1 MKTFIK
7 YMLLCLIAVNTVI
20 AQKSSQSISLLNAEV
35 IPYEVELTQNKTTHI
50 LFPSSIEYVD
60 LGSSEIIA
68 NKVEATS
75 NVLRLKT
82 VKEDIS
88 PTNFTVITNDGKY
101 YSFNATYNE
110 QPIQLSYDLTKFEK
124 HNSKKQS
131 EVLFKD
137 LGKTAP
143 SLTDLFM
150 KAIIKKNK
158 KELNIK
164 SKNYSVEARL
174 KSIYIQDGKLYFH
187 ISINNKSNLPY
198 TVDYVSFKIKDR
210 KTTKR
215 TTIQE
220 VALKPIRSYSDFQI
234 IISHSKQDNIF
245 MFDQFTLSDKQML
258 IIEINEKR
266 GIRNQTLKIK
276 SADIL
281 KSKQKSNVD
290 YITIDSDTMILKD
303 EGYII

>member
-1 MKTFIK
+1 MKTIIK
-7 YMLLCLIAVNTVI
+7 YMLLCLLTVNIVVGQENKKPI
-20 AQKSSQSISLLNAEV
+20 NLSNAEV
-35 IPYEVELTQNKTTHI
+35 TPYEVELTQNKTTHI

-82 VKEDIS
+82 IKEDIS

-101 YSFNATYNE
+101 YSFNVIYKE

-124 HNSKKQS
+124 QNSKQKS

-143 SLTDLFM
+143 SLADLFM

-158 KELNIK
+158 KDLNIK

-174 KSIYIQDGKLYFH
+174 KSIYSQDGKLYFH
-187 ISINNKSNLPY
+187 IFINNNSNLPY
-198 TVDYVSFKIKDR
+198 IVDYISFKIKDR
-210 KTTKR
+210 RTVKR

-220 VALKPIRSYSDFQI
+220 VSLKPVRSYDDVLI
-234 IISHSKQDNIF
+234 INSRSKQDNVFIL
-245 MFDQFTLSDKQML
+245 DQFTLSDKQML

-266 GIRNQTLKIK
+266 GIRNQVLKVK
-276 SADIL
+276 SSDVL
-281 KSKQKSNVD
+281 KVKRID
-290 YITIDSDTMILKD
+290 YLKF
-303 EGYII
+303 

>member
-1 MKTFIK
+1 MKTIIK
-7 YMLLCLIAVNTVI
+7 YMLLCLLAVNTVN
-20 AQKSSQSISLLNAEV
+20 AQNNTKSINLSNAEV
-35 IPYEVELTQNKTTHI
+35 TPYEIELTQNKTTHI

-82 VKEDIS
+82 VKEAIS
-88 PTNFTVITNDGKY
+88 PTNFTVITNNGKY
-101 YSFNATYNE
+101 YSFNATYNKH
-110 QPIQLSYDLTKFEK
+110 PTQLSYDLTKFEK
-124 HNSKKQS
+124 QNSKQQS

-137 LGKTAP
+137 LGSTSP
-143 SLTDLFM
+143 SLADLFM

-174 KSIYIQDGKLYFH
+174 KSIYTQDGKLYFH

-198 TVDYVSFKIKDR
+198 TVDYVSFKIKDKR
-210 KTTKR
+210 TTKR

-234 IISHSKQDNIF
+234 INSHSKQDNVY
-245 MFDQFTLSDKQML
+245 MLDQFTLSDKQVLL
-258 IIEINEKR
+258 IDIKEKNGMR
-266 GIRNQTLKIK
+266 SQVLKVR
-276 SADIL
+276 SSDIL
-281 KSKQKSNVD
+281 KSKSINN
-290 YITIDSDTMILKD
+290 LK
-303 EGYII
+303 I